1 MERLSHIVE
10 DAVESG
16 RWKPISLSAGG
27 PLLSHLFY
35 ADDLV
40 LFASADEGQAK
51 VIADCLQHFSQAS
64 GLAVS
69 REKSAIFCS
78 KNTARPVAGHIA
90 TILGMPLTQNLG
102 TYLGVPML
110 HSRVLISSYQ
120 YILDRMDQRLS
131 GWKTRSLTL
140 AGRVTMAQSVLAAI
154 PVYAMQTTVLP
165 ATVCEEIDKRIQN
178 FVWGSSRGDKKIH
191 LMPWEQICRPKEE
204 GGLGLRLS
212 RQLNLAYMTKL
223 AFIFFQDPNRL
234 WVRLLQS
241 KYFKDSA
248 RGLQPRHTSSV
259 STIWKGIT
267 SAWPTMERGS
277 RSGLRNGRDTL
288 FWTSRWLDDGSR
300 LIDLADESN
309 PRISLDDSFVLQTGD
324 WDLAR
329 IRDLLPPAAVNSVAG
344 MTPPNDSLGEDAWSW
359 GGESNGKFTIRS
371 AYNLITGSS
380 SPPTGTDWKKV
391 WNWRGPNKIRLF
403 LWLASH
409 NKLLTNEER
418 RRRHLAG
425 DDSCPRCPGR
435 CESSTHV
442 IKDCPFAVEV
452 WRLLGLDQI
461 AFPAGLSH
469 HDNWI
474 FQHLSHEEGLLFG
487 CVFWALWKSR
497 NELVFNGVTVS
508 AQATAYRIASWVKTV
523 EDSLSRDQRLGG
535 QPVHER
541 RDVSWTPGPTDWLV
555 INTDGSVKQ
564 P

>member
-1 MERLSHIVE
+1 
-10 DAVESG
+10 
-16 RWKPISLSAGG
+16 
-27 PLLSHLFY
+27 
-35 ADDLV
+35 
-40 LFASADEGQAK
+40 
-51 VIADCLQHFSQAS
+51 
-64 GLAVS
+64 
-69 REKSAIFCS
+69 
-78 KNTARPVAGHIA
+78 
-90 TILGMPLTQNLG
+90 
-102 TYLGVPML
+102 
-110 HSRVLISSYQ
+110 
-120 YILDRMDQRLS
+120 MDQRLS

-248 RGLQPRHTSSV
+248 R
-259 STIWKGIT
+259 
-267 SAWPTMERGS
+267 
-277 RSGLRNGRDTL
+277 
-288 FWTSRWLDDGSR
+288 
-300 LIDLADESN
+300 
-309 PRISLDDSFVLQTGD
+309 
-324 WDLAR
+324 
-329 IRDLLPPAAVNSVAG
+329 AAVNSVAG

-418 RRRHLAG
+418 RRRH
-425 DDSCPRCPGR
+425 
-435 CESSTHV
+435 
-442 IKDCPFAVEV
+442 
-452 WRLLGLDQI
+452 I

>member
-1 MERLSHIVE
+1 
-10 DAVESG
+10 
-16 RWKPISLSAGG
+16 
-27 PLLSHLFY
+27 
-35 ADDLV
+35 
-40 LFASADEGQAK
+40 
-51 VIADCLQHFSQAS
+51 
-64 GLAVS
+64 
-69 REKSAIFCS
+69 
-78 KNTARPVAGHIA
+78 
-90 TILGMPLTQNLG
+90 
-102 TYLGVPML
+102 
-110 HSRVLISSYQ
+110 
-120 YILDRMDQRLS
+120 
-131 GWKTRSLTL
+131 
-140 AGRVTMAQSVLAAI
+140 
-154 PVYAMQTTVLP
+154 
-165 ATVCEEIDKRIQN
+165 
-178 FVWGSSRGDKKIH
+178 
-191 LMPWEQICRPKEE
+191 
-204 GGLGLRLS
+204 
-212 RQLNLAYMTKL
+212 
-223 AFIFFQDPNRL
+223 
-234 WVRLLQS
+234 
-241 KYFKDSA
+241 
-248 RGLQPRHTSSV
+248 
-259 STIWKGIT
+259 
-267 SAWPTMERGS
+267 MERGS

-541 RDVSWTPGPTDWLV
+541 SNLERGCGGGGLVRNSSGHCLLAFTANLGSCSITRAELWGILIGLRLAWNAGYKKIIVQTDSQVAVQLL
-555 INTDGSVKQ
+555 TDDSSTNHHHGLEVTQFKEFNARS
-564 P
+564 